1 MKKHR
6 KLDTNPTDN
15 QVGGDHYKL
24 PIQPTEY
31 IYKNNLDYLSGNVV
45 KYITRWNKKH
55 DCLDKQLEDI
65 DKAIHYCQLLK
76 QLVIETEDK

>member
-1 MKKHR
+1 MNPKK
-6 KLDTNPTDN
+6 K
-15 QVGGDHYKL
+15 QVGGNHYDL

-31 IYKNNLDYLSGNVV
+31 IYKNGLDYLSGNVI

-76 QLVIETEDK
+76 QLVIETEK

>member
-1 MKKHR
+1 MNPKK
-6 KLDTNPTDN
+6 K
-15 QVGGDHYKL
+15 QVGGSHYDL

-31 IYKNNLDYLSGNVV
+31 IYKNGLDYLSGNVI

-76 QLVIETEDK
+76 QLIIESDKS

>member
-1 MKKHR
+1 MNPKK
-6 KLDTNPTDN
+6 K
-15 QVGGDHYKL
+15 QVGGNHYDL

-31 IYKNNLDYLSGNVV
+31 IYKNGLDYLSGNVI

-55 DCLDKQLEDI
+55 TSLDKQLEDI

-76 QLVIETEDK
+76 QLIQEDLK

>member
-1 MKKHR
+1 MNPKK
-6 KLDTNPTDN
+6 K
-15 QVGGDHYKL
+15 QVGGSHYDL

-31 IYKNNLDYLSGNVV
+31 IYKNGLDYLSGNVI

-76 QLVIETEDK
+76 QLVIETEK

>member
-1 MKKHR
+1 VNPKK
-6 KLDTNPTDN
+6 K
-15 QVGGDHYKL
+15 QVGGSHYDL

-31 IYKNNLDYLSGNVV
+31 IYKNGLDYLSGNVI

-76 QLVIETEDK
+76 QLIIESDKS